1 MEILCEGSLEGDLL
15 GAQTLEL
22 AVKRVDRALPLRD
35 DPQHVGIAAEKPFG
49 GEAQILD
56 NDREE
61 PDDLAIYICQPLM
74 KRDALLSHEKNTTP
88 RHFTIYTP
96 IPTGASNAAAGPG
109 QSVRTR
115 PTIHL
120 KYTWCSGCVQDPDD
134 GITPLLA
141 PRALLSARARGPT
154 ATEAPDREEH
164 VMSVDQ
170 QPDEV
175 VRGEGWLLFAG
186 VMLIAASIMKFFDAL
201 WAFRYT
207 GPVQDNLQDSIL
219 GRDLSTYGWLWL
231 SVSLVLFICGLG
243 VFVGSQL
250 ARWLGIAAAVIAAVT
265 SIWSMPYYPIWSA
278 TYIGIAIAVIYAL
291 VAYGQRRPAR

>member
-1 MEILCEGSLEGDLL
+1 
-15 GAQTLEL
+15 
-22 AVKRVDRALPLRD
+22 
-35 DPQHVGIAAEKPFG
+35 
-49 GEAQILD
+49 
-56 NDREE
+56 
-61 PDDLAIYICQPLM
+61 
-74 KRDALLSHEKNTTP
+74 
-88 RHFTIYTP
+88 
-96 IPTGASNAAAGPG
+96 
-109 QSVRTR
+109 
-115 PTIHL
+115 
-120 KYTWCSGCVQDPDD
+120 
-134 GITPLLA
+134 
-141 PRALLSARARGPT
+141 
-154 ATEAPDREEH
+154 
-164 VMSVDQ
+164 MSVDQ

-265 SIWSMPYYPIWSA
+265 SIWSMPYLPDLVSHLYRHRDRSDLRAGGLRSASTDQLTGHIPGKTAMRSSSA
-278 TYIGIAIAVIYAL
+278 TPSPFTEPRGGWDSLI
-291 VAYGQRRPAR
+291 RP